1 MDEEKKEII
10 EVEKVNDI
18 EKINETE
25 KIENVQKQ
33 KTQNNDKKQP
43 QKDRKG
49 FCIASLVLGIVALV
63 LFCVWYLSIPCG
75 ILAVIFGI
83 LGMKA
88 SNKGM
93 AIAGLITGSI
103 GLVIS
108 TLIIIMLF
116 VFGFAMGVSGILD
129 EVDDNNYYHRYN
141 NNFYN

>member
-1 MDEEKKEII
+1 MDEEKKEVI

-18 EKINETE
+18 EKVE
-25 KIENVQKQ
+25 KE
-33 KTQNNDKKQP
+33 KTQAKEKKEP

-49 FCIASLVLGIVALV
+49 FCIASMVLGIVALV
-63 LFCVWYLSIPCG
+63 FFCIWYLSIPCG

-83 LGMKA
+83 LGIKA
-88 SNKGM
+88 TNKGM

-108 TLIIIMLF
+108 TFIIIMLF

-129 EVDDNNYYHRYN
+129 EIDDDYYYHKYDL
-141 NNFYN
+141 YD

>member
-18 EKINETE
+18 EKVENIEKQNTQTNE
-25 KIENVQKQ
+25 
-33 KTQNNDKKQP
+33 KKQP

-63 LFCVWYLSIPCG
+63 LFCLWYLSIPCG

-88 SNKGM
+88 TNKGM

-129 EVDDNNYYHRYN
+129 EVDDDYYYHRYN
-141 NNFYN
+141 NLYH

>member
-10 EVEKVNDI
+10 EVEKVNEI
-18 EKINETE
+18 EKV
-25 KIENVQKQ
+25 ENVEKQ
-33 KTQNNDKKQP
+33 KTQTNEKKQP

-63 LFCVWYLSIPCG
+63 LFCIWYLSIPCG

-88 SNKGM
+88 TNKGM

-108 TLIIIMLF
+108 TLIIIMIF

-129 EVDDNNYYHRYN
+129 EVDDDYYYHRYN
-141 NNFYN
+141 NLYN